1 MSTYRKQLPQLGDR
15 LFMTDGGLETTFIF
29 HDGVDLPYFAA
40 FDLLKDAEGTDR
52 LRCYYARYAEIAAE
66 HGLGMVLEAPTWR
79 ASRDWGAK
87 LGYDGAALD
96 AANRKAI
103 ALMLE
108 IRAMFEAPDRPM
120 VISGN
125 IGPRGDGY
133 SPSRMMS
140 IAEARDFHAAQI
152 ETFADTAADMVSVF
166 TMNYVEE
173 AAGIAQ
179 AARAARMPLAVS
191 FTLET
196 DGRLPSGDTLGDA
209 IARTDEAS
217 DGHPS
222 YYMINCAHPTHF
234 EHVLDARAPWLDRIR
249 GLRANASRRSHAE
262 LDESTD
268 LDDGNPD
275 ELGGQYRAL
284 RPLLRKLSVVGGCCG
299 TDHRHVASVCAAL
312 VQPAS
317 IAA

>member
-29 HDGVDLPYFAA
+29 HDGVDLPHFAA

-52 LRCYYARYAEIAAE
+52 LRRYYARYAEIAAE

-87 LGYDGAALD
+87 LGYDAAGLD

-152 ETFADTAADMVSVF
+152 ETFADTAADLVSVF

-179 AARAARMPLAVS
+179 ATRAARMPLAVS

-209 IARTDEAS
+209 IARTDDAS
-217 DGHPS
+217 DGHAS

-234 EHVLDARAPWLDRIR
+234 EHVLDAQAPWLDRIR

-275 ELGGQYRAL
+275 EFGGQYRAL

-299 TDHRHVASVCAAL
+299 TDHRHVASLCAAL

>member
-1 MSTYRKQLPQLGDR
+1 MSAYRKQLPQLGDR

-40 FDLLKDAEGTDR
+40 FDLLKDAAGTDR
-52 LRCYYARYAEIAAE
+52 LRRYYARYAEIAAE

-103 ALMLE
+103 ELMLE

-120 VISGN
+120 VIRGN

-133 SPSRMMS
+133 SPSCMMS
-140 IAEARDFHAAQI
+140 VTEARDFHAAQI

-173 AAGIAQ
+173 AAGIAL

-209 IARTDEAS
+209 IARTDDAS

-222 YYMINCAHPTHF
+222 YYMINCAHPSHF
-234 EHVLDARAPWLDRIR
+234 EHVLDAKAPWLDRIR

-262 LDESTD
+262 LDENTD
-268 LDDGNPD
+268 LDDGNPE

-312 VQPAS
+312 AQSAT

>member
-29 HDGVDLPYFAA
+29 HDGIDLPYFAA
-40 FDLLKDAEGTDR
+40 FDLLKDTEGTDR
-52 LRCYYARYAEIAAE
+52 LRRYYARYAEIAAE

-103 ALMLE
+103 ELMLE

-140 IAEARDFHAAQI
+140 ITEARDFHAAQI
-152 ETFADTAADMVSVF
+152 DTFADTAADMVSVF

-173 AAGIAQ
+173 TAGIAQ

-209 IARTDEAS
+209 IARTDDAS

-222 YYMINCAHPTHF
+222 YYMINCAHPSHF

-268 LDDGNPD
+268 LDDGNPE

-299 TDHRHVASVCAAL
+299 TDHRHVASLCAAL